1 VKSLFWQRLTHKWK
15 RKLKDPKQRKELILH
30 TLAKIL
36 AGSARKQRDEDEP
49 WRD

>member
-1 VKSLFWQRLTHKWK
+1 VKSLFWQRLTHKLK

-36 AGSARKQRDEDEP
+36 ASSAKKRDEDEP
-49 WRD
+49 

>member
-1 VKSLFWQRLTHKWK
+1 VKSLFWQRLTHKWR

-36 AGSARKQRDEDEP
+36 TSSAKKREDEP
-49 WRD
+49 